1 METSRKYQVSP
12 YDPNFSSA
20 ARYTPP
26 YTTAGSTASGYSN
39 IIFVTQTPEAPDSGN
54 LLGVI
59 GSEQRLID
67 PAQTYILSSTNTRV
81 LNTYV
86 RSVNDPAQADNHY
99 PNPGQIEA
107 APATEPY
114 HIPNSCGAETYID
127 SKPQIILH
135 RDNTGRFYQEV
146 PNGMLQSH
154 DQAPGNVVEL
164 VPGLQDM
171 AQDPMNNYEQQYNG
185 YDASGCLVD
194 QNDGMMVVNN
204 GEYSLLYLVHPKR
217 PWSMKKSQTE
227 AERIELLV
235 NNELSEY
242 GYKNQNTNMMVN
254 QSGSNYSMVE
264 QPGILHQQQNH
275 VENEHPQERLFLH
288 SSMSPLCKFL
298 YNFLFIFNFENIL
311 QIIEIFCIFP
321 KEKVCSPR
329 KRLL

>member
-26 YTTAGSTASGYSN
+26 YTTAASTASGYSN
-39 IIFVTQTPEAPDSGN
+39 IIFVTQTPETPDSGN

-59 GSEQRLID
+59 GNEQRLID

-86 RSVNDPAQADNHY
+86 RS
-99 PNPGQIEA
+99 
-107 APATEPY
+107 
-114 HIPNSCGAETYID
+114 
-127 SKPQIILH
+127 
-135 RDNTGRFYQEV
+135 
-146 PNGMLQSH
+146 
-154 DQAPGNVVEL
+154 
-164 VPGLQDM
+164 
-171 AQDPMNNYEQQYNG
+171 YNG

-204 GEYSLLYLVHPKR
+204 
-217 PWSMKKSQTE
+217 E

-235 NNELSEY
+235 NNELSEF

-288 SSMSPLCKFL
+288 SSMSPLYKDA
-298 YNFLFIFNFENIL
+298 I
-311 QIIEIFCIFP
+311 
-321 KEKVCSPR
+321 
-329 KRLL
+329 